1 MKRIIIFVF
10 IISNLLQGTENWEHI
25 LSNIEYAEPERRL
38 GTLYDTNDEISGR
51 LYYSPVTYQFRGAN
65 SNGNIDSN
73 ERIRLNVGG
82 VVTDNYVSA
91 DDEGY
96 INVSDLENWANTNAD
111 KLQNAVFGSNPI
123 AAVTGTTASI
133 SNMSNSILLQTSK
146 GRNKKNTT
154 KSNMLD
160 SDFSTIVVM
169 DSEKASLV
177 NNGISG
183 RSSAF
188 KFSYDTELN
197 SGNDIGF
204 LFAYKK
210 NKASDSLNSKSK
222 SYLLS
227 PYYKYYY
234 TLNDDIEFIGVANLV
249 GSLKDMTSTLFPEGF
264 QYLEYGAGL
273 SIIPNYYVNDK
284 LLFRFPLGF
293 QSIKKHIQN
302 KVPSDIEFIIKAIN
316 NIGFQT
322 SINYGISAEYAI
334 KPTWIVSANLL
345 QTKLVNESSNRK
357 LATYYN
363 LNTTYYT
370 KLFSYVLG
378 YKTVKDVS
386 NYTENAYMVS
396 VQYNW

>member
-1 MKRIIIFVF
+1 MKKVITCGL
-10 IISNLLQGTENWEHI
+10 IISTLLQGTENWEHI

-38 GTLYDTNDEISGR
+38 GTLYDTNDEISGQ
-51 LYYSPVTYQFRGAN
+51 LYYSRVTYQFRGAN
-65 SNGNIDSN
+65 SNGNIDPN

-82 VVTDNYVSA
+82 VVTDGYASA

-96 INVSDLENWANTNAD
+96 INVSDLENWANANAD

-133 SNMSNSILLQTSK
+133 SNMSNIILSKTSK
-146 GRNKKNTT
+146 GKNKKSSA
-154 KSNMLD
+154 KSNILN

-169 DSEKASLV
+169 DSEKALIV
-177 NNGISG
+177 NNGVDG

-197 SGNDIGF
+197 SGNDVGF
-204 LFAYKK
+204 LFAYRK
-210 NKASDSLNSKSK
+210 NKTSDNLSSKSK
-222 SYLLS
+222 SYLFS

-234 TLNDDIEFIGVANLV
+234 TYNNDIEFTGVANLI
-249 GSLKDMTSTLFPEGF
+249 GSLKDMTSSLFPEGF
-264 QYLEYGAGL
+264 QYLEYGAGF
-273 SIIPNYYVNDK
+273 SIIPNYYVNNK

-293 QSIKKHIQN
+293 QTIKKHIQN
-302 KVPSDIEFIIKAIN
+302 KVPSDIEFIINAIN

-322 SINYGISAEYAI
+322 SINYGISTEYAI
-334 KPTWIVSANLL
+334 KPTWIISANLL
-345 QTKLVNESSNRK
+345 QTNLLNDSSNRK

-363 LNTTYYT
+363 LNTTYYS
-370 KLFSYVLG
+370 KLWSYLLG
-378 YKTVKDVS
+378 YKTVKNVS
-386 NYTENAYMVS
+386 NYKENAYMVS